1 VRFAF
6 VHDRKDEYP
15 VAVLCQ
21 VLEVTRSGYYAW
33 ERRQSQPPGPR
44 EKRRQELLEKIKE
57 AHEHSRGTY
66 GSPRVFQE
74 LKAQGEAVCQN
85 TVAKLMKQH
94 EIRSVVHRRFR
105 VRTTDSVHAHP
116 VAPNLLDRDFSADVP
131 DRKWAADITYVATA
145 EGWLYLAAV
154 IDLCNRKI
162 VGWAMADHLR
172 AELCTEALGMAISR
186 RRPGEG
192 LVHHSDRGV
201 QYACGDYRELL
212 EANGIECSMS
222 GKGDCYDNAVMESFF
237 KTLKAEL
244 VYQQPGQEYRTRD
257 EAMRSIFEYVEVF
270 YNRRRR
276 HSSLGYLSPEQFE
289 AALN

>member
-1 VRFAF
+1 MRFAF
-6 VHDRKDEYP
+6 VDEHRGQYP
-15 VAVLCQ
+15 VAVHCQ

-33 ERRQSQPPGPR
+33 ARRRDLPPGPR
-44 EKRRQELLEKIKE
+44 EKRRQELLEKIKA
-57 AHEHSRGTY
+57 AHGQSRGTY

-74 LKAQGEAVCQN
+74 LKAQGEAVCEN
-85 TVAKLMKQH
+85 TVAKLMKDN
-94 EIRSVVHRRFR
+94 EIRSVVRRRFR
-105 VRTTDSVHAHP
+105 VRTTDSAHAHP
-116 VAPNLLDRDFSADVP
+116 VAPNLLERDFSAEAPDV
-131 DRKWAADITYVATA
+131 KWAADITYVPTA

-154 IDLCNRKI
+154 IDLCSRRI
-162 VGWAMADHLR
+162 VGWAMAEHLR
-172 AELCTEALGMAISR
+172 AELCMEALGMALAR
-186 RRPGEG
+186 RSAGEG

-212 EANGIECSMS
+212 EENGIECSMS
-222 GKGDCYDNAVMESFF
+222 DKGDCYDNAVMESFF

-276 HSSLGYLSPEQFE
+276 HSSLGYLSPEEFE
-289 AALN
+289 ASPN